1 MAVKFN
7 VNRAY
12 SLFEQSGG
20 ETAFPDSLKRVLKYM
35 QNDPNLK
42 TIEQVAYF
50 LATAKAESD
59 YSLTRWEAD
68 YLCGKKGVPYK
79 DKPCQKAINYYRS
92 SDGKSNYF
100 DNGVDKNGMAYFGRG
115 LIQLTNKYNYERYG
129 DLIGVD
135 LVGDGDRALEPKN
148 SYKIASAYLKR
159 RTWKYVD
166 KGDLTGARKS
176 VNGGTKGVDRTN
188 TEYRR
193 WLDILNK
200 KPTKFKQT
208 KLTKKQKRNA
218 VLLSAVVF
226 SVTIGFAYSLYY
238 FTRTKR

>member
-1 MAVKFN
+1 
-7 VNRAY
+7 
-12 SLFEQSGG
+12 
-20 ETAFPDSLKRVLKYM
+20 
-35 QNDPNLK
+35 
-42 TIEQVAYF
+42 
-50 LATAKAESD
+50 
-59 YSLTRWEAD
+59 
-68 YLCGKKGVPYK
+68 
-79 DKPCQKAINYYRS
+79 
-92 SDGKSNYF
+92 
-100 DNGVDKNGMAYFGRG
+100 MAYFGRG
-115 LIQLTNKYNYERYG
+115 LIQLTNKYNYEKYG

-148 SYKIASAYLKR
+148 SYNIASAYLKR

-193 WLDILNK
+193 WLDILK
-200 KPTKFKQT
+200 KNSAKFKQT

-238 FTRTKR
+238 FTRTKK